1 VSVPKA
7 GLSWLQRWRLRVF
20 PAPPEAAVVTDVLAK
35 SHAPSPVALPYQ
47 PTLVAA
53 LLGAVA
59 LVVLGQLLL
68 ARGGERGRPGGVLV
82 AAGLL
87 LVLLAQ
93 SVYRRKAAP
102 RWLAA
107 AAARLSLR
115 AEQPIL
121 LTLALCCTY
130 AAKAL
135 AAHDALPTNPAVPF
149 VLWGVAIAL
158 MLFGSRRVDDGK
170 DAVAGALGPAWP
182 RYEQVGVLLL
192 FAAALAIRAW
202 NNGHV
207 PAALTG
213 DEGAAGLMALEWAEG
228 RFLNPFVTGW
238 FSFPSLFFALPASS
252 ISLFGRTYAALRAPS
267 ALAGALTVL
276 SLYWT
281 ARPMFGRATAL
292 LGALVLA
299 ALNLHVHFSRIGL
312 NNVWDA
318 LFMVFALGLFWRGWQ
333 SGRRGYFVASGLVV
347 GFSQYFYTSA
357 LLLPLVLGGWIGLQ
371 HVIEPAAARQRR
383 SDLLLMAL
391 AALVVYLPLG
401 LFYLSHSAEFLAPMR
416 RVSLLGS
423 GWFEARHQETGQPYW
438 LILAQNYRDA
448 ILGFTSTPLRAW
460 YGGGKPLL
468 LPIFSGL
475 FALGLVLIVSNW
487 RAASHWLL
495 LLWIAGATSIGALT
509 ESTPAGQRYVIS
521 APVAALLV
529 GLAIVTLAAWLIEA
543 WPRGRWL
550 ISGLALGLVLV
561 GNAQDLSFYFNDYT
575 PNIGMGDN
583 NTQVASTLASHLKD
597 YPPGSLAYFFGPP
610 RMGYLGFSTLSF
622 MAKNVQADD
631 IEAPLTAAPDWPL
644 SPSRTAFVFLPE
656 RQSEAA
662 FILERYPGGEAQW
675 YYDYRGEALFWI
687 YEVPG
692 R

>member
-1 VSVPKA
+1 
-7 GLSWLQRWRLRVF
+7 
-20 PAPPEAAVVTDVLAK
+20 
-35 SHAPSPVALPYQ
+35 
-47 PTLVAA
+47 
-53 LLGAVA
+53 
-59 LVVLGQLLL
+59 
-68 ARGGERGRPGGVLV
+68 LV
-82 AAGLL
+82 AAGLV

-102 RWLAA
+102 RWLVTAA
-107 AAARLSLR
+107 GQLHLM

-121 LTLALCCTY
+121 LGLALTCAY
-130 AAKAL
+130 AAKAM
-135 AAHDALPTNPAVPF
+135 AAHDALPPNPVLPF
-149 VLWGVAIAL
+149 ALWAIAIAL
-158 MLFGSRRVDDGK
+158 AVMGSRRADEGK
-170 DAVAGALGPAWP
+170 GAVAGALGPAWP

-192 FAAALAIRAW
+192 FAVALAIRAW
-202 NNGHV
+202 GNGHV
-207 PAALTG
+207 PGALTG
-213 DEGAAGLMALEWAEG
+213 DEGSAGLMALEWAEG

-238 FSFPSLFFALPASS
+238 FSFPSLFFALPAAS

-267 ALAGALTVL
+267 ALAGALTVV
-276 SLYWT
+276 SLYWM

-292 LGALVLA
+292 LGALVLT

-357 LLLPLVLGGWIGLQ
+357 LLLPLVTGGWIGLQ
-371 HVIEPAAARQRR
+371 HIIDPATARQRR

-391 AALVVYLPLG
+391 AVVVVYLPLG
-401 LFYLSHSAEFLAPMR
+401 LFYLSHPAEFLAPMN

-423 GWFEARHQETGQPYW
+423 GWFAATRQATGQPYW

-468 LPIFSGL
+468 LPVFSGL
-475 FALGLVLIVSNW
+475 FALGAVLLVSNL
-487 RAASHWLL
+487 RAAGNWLL
-495 LLWIAGATSIGALT
+495 LLWIAGSTSIGALT
-509 ESTPAGQRYVIS
+509 ESTPAGQRYVIA

-529 GLAIVTLAAWLIEA
+529 GLAIATLAAWLIEA

-550 ISGLALGLVLV
+550 VSGLALGIVLV
-561 GNAQDLSFYFNDYT
+561 GNAQDLYFYFNDYT

-583 NTQVASTLASHLKD
+583 NTQVASTLALHLKD
-597 YPPGSLAYFFGPP
+597 YPPESRAYFFGRP
-610 RMGYLGFSTLSF
+610 RMGYAGFSTLPF
-622 MAKNVQADD
+622 MADNVQAQDVV
-631 IEAPLTAAPDWPL
+631 APLTAVPDWPL
-644 SPSRTAFVFLPE
+644 SPSRTAFIFLPE
-656 RQSEAA
+656 RQAEAT
-662 FILERYPGGEAQW
+662 FITQRYPGGQAQW
-675 YYDYRGEALFWI
+675 YYDHRGEALLWI